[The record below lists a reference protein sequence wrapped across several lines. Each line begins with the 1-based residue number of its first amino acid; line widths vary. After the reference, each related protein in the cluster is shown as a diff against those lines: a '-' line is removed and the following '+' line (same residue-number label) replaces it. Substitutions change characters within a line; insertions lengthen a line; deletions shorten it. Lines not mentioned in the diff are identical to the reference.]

1 MCPFSAGARMA
12 SSSAL
17 NPNMLIIHGY
27 LDLFFLL
34 KIFKK
39 KSNTLSNK
47 GKAEIVKPA
56 GTIRQSM
63 NPNQLLQ
70 EESKITLV
78 STVN

>member
-1 MCPFSAGARMA
+1 MCPFSAGAHMA

-17 NPNMLIIHGY
+17 NPMPIIHGY

-70 EESKITLV
+70 EESKITPV